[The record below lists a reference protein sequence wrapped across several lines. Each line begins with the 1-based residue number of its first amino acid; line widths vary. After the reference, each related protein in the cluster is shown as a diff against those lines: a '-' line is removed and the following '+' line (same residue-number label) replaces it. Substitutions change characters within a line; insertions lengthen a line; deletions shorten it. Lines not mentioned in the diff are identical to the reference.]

1 MARYS
6 KKKCIKLKIQQEF
19 HIPLGPLKVF
29 GKEKVTCL
37 IYSSRQYSYQRVAA
51 TCCEIYRKN
60 KSTVNNISNLR
71 CGFCIAFP
79 SLSSID
85 HDKATARDH
94 HQVIVR
100 FYFYGTQVEHCK
112 YLETDPFDRHA
123 KKLNIYCMS
132 LRCLILHGT

>member
-37 IYSSRQYSYQRVAA
+37 SYQRVAA

-85 HDKATARDH
+85 HDEATARDH
-94 HQVIVR
+94 H
-100 FYFYGTQVEHCK
+100 
-112 YLETDPFDRHA
+112 
-123 KKLNIYCMS
+123 
-132 LRCLILHGT
+132 